1 MNESTKR
8 MLFWAPRLLGILFAI
23 FVSLFA
29 LDVFGEGYSF
39 WETILALLIHL
50 IPTGIILLVL
60 ALSWRW
66 EWIGGILFT
75 GLGLLYL
82 YLVASQGRP
91 WSWVLV
97 ISGPLFLVGVFFLL
111 NWLYRAELHPRPRV

>member
-1 MNESTKR
+1 
-8 MLFWAPRLLGILFAI
+8 MLFWTPRLLGILFAI
-23 FVSLFA
+23 FISLFA

-39 WETILALLIHL
+39 WDTVLALLIHL
-50 IPTGIILLVL
+50 TPTGIILLVL